1 MAGLPVT
8 MVDNGSP
15 VSPGRQG
22 IPVTVVGENNTPAA
36 VLFAGN
42 SFETD
47 DGGTVTI
54 DAVVNGVITAATYT
68 PAP

>member
-1 MAGLPVT
+1 MAVPITLIE
-8 MVDNGSP
+8 NGSP
-15 VSPGRQG
+15 ATPAKMGV
-22 IPVTVVGENNTPAA
+22 PVTVVGSSGETAA

-54 DAVVNGVITAATYT
+54 DTIEDGVITAATYT
-68 PAP
+68 APE